1 MPPSKFTLSAPV
13 LPESVMSEDGNEYPV
28 DPDYRIILACLER
41 LSNPDI
47 EDMAKALFVAA
58 HFYKGN
64 PPPDMWP
71 LFERFLLCEE
81 HAAEEAE
88 DPVMDFEQDA
98 AAIYSSFKQQYN
110 IDLIREK
117 LHWIEFRLLLR
128 GLGEQT
134 QFGNL
139 LRIRNIDVSDYA
151 EKDRAKLRS
160 LKELVAVHPRVGKRE
175 IDLQEELD
183 RKLRACEDPSEILK
197 QLQEGV

>member
-1 MPPSKFTLSAPV
+1 M
-13 LPESVMSEDGNEYPV
+13 
-28 DPDYRIILACLER
+28 
-41 LSNPDI
+41 
-47 EDMAKALFVAA
+47 LFIAV

-81 HAAEEAE
+81 HAADDAE

-110 IDLIREK
+110 IDLIHEK

-134 QFGNL
+134 PFGNL
-139 LRIRNIDVSDYA
+139 LRIRNLDVSDYA
-151 EKDRAKLRS
+151 EKDRARLRT
-160 LKELVAVHPRVGKRE
+160 LQDMVAIHPRVGMKE
-175 IDLQEELD
+175 AQLQAELD
-183 RKLRACEDPSEILK
+183 RRLRAGEDPTEILK
-197 QLQEGV
+197 QLQDEV